1 MTSTQTLERKM
12 SAELFIRSK
21 IICKFYVHP
30 YYNIRLSEHLVAS
43 GVITQGNSIKAI
55 FINAWEFRLTEEII
69 SWVNQFES
77 NNEGSIF
84 FYQGDRFFRLNRVG
98 ERTEIIEVQHE
109 EILSLFET
117 NLSRE
122 DLYVY
127 DICDSALSMI
137 HDFAEKILELN
148 YKSSDS
154 IQYLRDNLY
163 IQRLV
168 MKGTKEFHCN
178 YSWRQ
183 TFRKGEL
190 KSENRSS
197 NQGDFGMNFSVDFI
211 PLKLQQLREEPFLPL
226 LTIKLTANGN
236 WTEAGKEGSNSTLV
250 NLDIMTLN
258 FCFANAREWKE
269 VFERNEDRLQ
279 IVLNEISKRIEQKGI
294 VPGNARLFALQL
306 D

>member
-1 MTSTQTLERKM
+1 M
-12 SAELFIRSK
+12 SAELFIHAN

-30 YYNIRLSEHLVAS
+30 YYNIRLSEHLLAS

-55 FINAWEFRLTEEII
+55 FINAWEFRLTEEVV

-77 NNEGSIF
+77 NNEGTIL
-84 FYQGDRFFRLNRVG
+84 FYQGDRFFRLNRAG
-98 ERTEIIEVQHE
+98 EGIEIIEVQHE

-122 DLYVY
+122 DFYVY
-127 DICDSALSMI
+127 DICDNALGMI
-137 HDFAEKILELN
+137 HDFEEKILEMK

-178 YSWRQ
+178 YSWKQ
-183 TFRKGEL
+183 TIQNDEF
-190 KSENRSS
+190 KSGNFGSI
-197 NQGDFGMNFSVDFI
+197 QGDFGMNFSVDFI
-211 PLKLQQLREEPFLPL
+211 PLKEHQVREQPHFPL

-236 WTEAGKEGSNSTLV
+236 WTEVDKEEGNSTLV

-258 FCFANAREWKE
+258 FCFANARDWRE
-269 VFERNEDRLQ
+269 VFKGNEDRLQ
-279 IVLNEISKRIEQKGI
+279 VVLKEISKRIEKKGLTI
-294 VPGNARLFALQL
+294 GNARPFALQL